1 MDMKRVVTIQDL
13 SCIGR
18 CSLGVAMAVLPA
30 MGIETAALPTALLSA
45 HTQFE
50 GFTFLDLTDEAEKIM
65 AHWQKLNIRFDTIYI
80 GYLGSVRLVRMASR
94 FIHIFRAADTR
105 VIIDPAFGDN
115 GRLYTGFDLE
125 YVARVRELCA
135 QADVILPN
143 ATEACYLVGM
153 EYGNDASA
161 TREIIRR
168 AGELLSGDLKNV
180 LITSCRFADDQTG
193 LACIGKNA
201 FAYPHALLPYS
212 LQGSGD
218 LFASVFAGMITLD
231 RDIEAAARIAAD
243 FTYDTLEYS
252 MHLPDRRWYGLD
264 FEPMLAELIKRI

>member
-1 MDMKRVVTIQDL
+1 MKRLVTIQDL

-50 GFTFLDLTDEAEKIM
+50 GFTFLDLADEAEKIM
-65 AHWQKLNIRFDTIYI
+65 AHWQKLDIRFDTIYI
-80 GYLGSVRLVRMASR
+80 GYLGSIRLVRMAAR
-94 FIHIFRAADTR
+94 FIQAFRTAGTH

-115 GRLYTGFDLE
+115 GRLYKGFDLE
-125 YVARVRELCA
+125 YVSCLRALCA

-143 ATEACYLVGM
+143 TTEACYLLGI
-153 EYGNDASA
+153 EYGNDAAA

-168 AGELLSGDLKNV
+168 ADQLLGGNLKNV

-193 LACIGKNA
+193 LACIGNNA
-201 FAYPHALLPYS
+201 FHYPHALLPYS

-218 LFASVFAGMITLD
+218 LFASVFAGMITLEH
-231 RDIEAAARIAAD
+231 DIESAARAAAD
-243 FTYDTLEYS
+243 FTYDTLAYS
-252 MHLPDRRWYGLD
+252 MRLPDRRWYGLD
-264 FEPMLAELIKRI
+264 FEPMLKELTRRI